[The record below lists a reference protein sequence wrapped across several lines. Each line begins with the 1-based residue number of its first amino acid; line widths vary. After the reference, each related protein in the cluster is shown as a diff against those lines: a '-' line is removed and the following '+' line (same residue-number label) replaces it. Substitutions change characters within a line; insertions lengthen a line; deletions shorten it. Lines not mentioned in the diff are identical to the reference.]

1 MNPTTSTRHPLANH
15 LHAFLAYLEGKNRS
29 EATLKAYRID
39 LWQFFIW
46 LQQNNLTATTPAHIE
61 RADISEYMT
70 FLSRQGMS
78 GVSRARKLSAV
89 REFFRYLL
97 NNEVIEKSP
106 AAGLETPK
114 RERKSRG
121 FLQQSEY
128 NAFLS
133 LAGSNPRDYAIFQLF
148 IQTGVRVSELV
159 KLRIA
164 DVDLD
169 ARTLH
174 VQGKGKAERTIPLE
188 KKVIQA
194 VKNYLAVRGAHNPEH
209 LFLNRYGEPLGE
221 RGIQKLVA
229 HYQER
234 AGIARKTTPHVL
246 RHTFATHKAKN
257 GVKLRTLMDWLG
269 HANLNTTQI
278 YVHMAEENV
287 HKVMEQTSL

>member
-1 MNPTTSTRHPLANH
+1 MNSTTSTRHPLAND
-15 LHAFLAYLEGKNRS
+15 LDAFLAYLEGKNRS
-29 EATLKAYRID
+29 VATLKAYRID

-46 LQQNNLTATTPAHIE
+46 LQQNNLVATTPAQIE
-61 RADISEYMT
+61 RADISEYLT
-70 FLSRQGMS
+70 FLARQGMS
-78 GVSRARKLSAV
+78 GVSRARKLSSV

-97 NNEVIEKSP
+97 NHDLIEKSP
-106 AAGLETPK
+106 AAGMETPK
-114 RERKSRG
+114 RERKSRD

-159 KLRIA
+159 KLGIS
-164 DVDLD
+164 DVDLE

-174 VQGKGKAERTIPLE
+174 VRGKGNAERIIPLE

-194 VKNYLAVRGAHNPEH
+194 VKNYLAVRGTQNLEH

-229 HYQER
+229 DYQER
-234 AGIARKTTPHVL
+234 AGITKKTTPHVL